1 MLIFRFGLE
10 VDEAVQQQRQDGTGG
25 RGFNG
30 HITSALEEAQ
40 KGGQA
45 GKNSSGESWVSYS
58 L

>member
-45 GKNSSGESWVSYS
+45 GKNSS
-58 L
+58 